1 MKLFTKI
8 FLQVACVILIL
19 SSAVFFYTSYRWKN
33 QSIQYINNY
42 EYTKFQ
48 NNLLQFE
55 EKLRL
60 TSSQSANSDEKVRNR
75 ILIYAFRQ
83 IFHDSA
89 VLYQNDEELYN
100 GTAYDFDVQGIQEQL
115 GEVELH
121 GKWYDADTYICDPLI
136 SKADGKTLLL
146 FFYSST
152 ESTTNLNYQIV
163 TYKDVSDVLE
173 SNRILFYQAGM
184 LTLVLLL
191 LTGTILFFS
200 LRKIMAPLT
209 KLREAAVSVS
219 EGNYDIQVP
228 AEGDTELAQVG
239 KSFNQMSSKVKEQIE
254 CLSTVNHTQRQLMG
268 SLAHELKTPM
278 TTIAGFVDGILD
290 GTIPE
295 EKRGMVAPHE
305 TTHAMK
311 QLGYKPYLDF
321 VRRTAEYF
329 DETTVFGD
337 KLVKF
342 VGKHRGFDSLPTN
355 EADRVT
361 FFDELNAIIYGH
373 YASGKMDG
381 LDGPLHQAF
390 RDFDRYIEELDN
402 IHKQFKNRSDKPIS
416 PSGEN
421 GKAKPARA
429 ENPQQQ
435 IAGPFLVAPQLRFK
449 LGDLLLVCHVVLS
462 FRSSAAGRGQ
472 WCSCAML
479 WSWRSTAPCSRPV
492 PLSAF

>member
-1 MKLFTKI
+1 MGKAGASVLSEQYRDGQDAEAYIRGMTKAYNAGKNGTSRAELI
-8 FLQVACVILIL
+8 NDLPSGIDGTQARSAYIAGQADATSTQAVKSPLPEAAQSGTMESAKAAPTLTVSDLAERLKTNTVTEDGAFRYSVERKGGRFPVYVGSIREISGTDAYATDARAARYVSQNFKTYEEAVADLV
-19 SSAVFFYTSYRWKN
+19 AVARNSGFIKEDAYE
-33 QSIQYINNY
+33 QSRADGAGRS
-42 EYTKFQ
+42 
-48 NNLLQFE
+48 
-55 EKLRL
+55 LRERGKEPDAAGNGTL
-60 TSSQSANSDEKVRNR
+60 PRSFGQSAGETGHLRGRYGVN
-75 ILIYAFRQ
+75 
-83 IFHDSA
+83 DSVA
-89 VLYQNDEELYN
+89 PARGSVAESESRALSEC
-100 GTAYDFDVQGIQEQL
+100 GIESL
-115 GEVELH
+115 VIPD
-121 GKWYDADTYICDPLI
+121 GKWDRKSPAFTRG
-136 SKADGKTLLL
+136 GKV
-146 FFYSST
+146 YMQ
-152 ESTTNLNYQIV
+152 E
-163 TYKDVSDVLE
+163 
-173 SNRILFYQAGM
+173 
-184 LTLVLLL
+184 
-191 LTGTILFFS
+191 
-200 LRKIMAPLT
+200 
-209 KLREAAVSVS
+209 
-219 EGNYDIQVP
+219 
-228 AEGDTELAQVG
+228 
-239 KSFNQMSSKVKEQIE
+239 
-254 CLSTVNHTQRQLMG
+254 
-268 SLAHELKTPM
+268 
-278 TTIAGFVDGILD
+278 
-290 GTIPE
+290 TIPE

-329 DETTVFGD
+329 DETTEFGD